1 MITYLT
7 LVCMIFGWN
16 LNLYNLWY
24 IWLSAYLYNYMHSHL
39 YFVEP
44 KMLTRMHSQMWYMF
58 TLEYFHTKSCISKA
72 PVQYLGLQ
80 LITCIFIEC
89 FKDDFESFLHAF
101 HYHTLYFLF
110 LMVHVIVCLYN
121 YYFPPNSEKSNVQI
135 LSS

>member
-1 MITYLT
+1 
-7 LVCMIFGWN
+7 
-16 LNLYNLWY
+16 
-24 IWLSAYLYNYMHSHL
+24 MHTCSCWHHL

-44 KMLTRMHSQMWYMF
+44 NAQPNVICLHWQ
-58 TLEYFHTKSCISKA
+58 YFHTKSCISKA

-121 YYFPPNSEKSNVQI
+121 NYFPPNSEKSNVQI